1 MAFVPSCSV
10 APRAVAAPR
19 GSTCSSFMGAAT
31 PGRAPRVHAAP
42 ARRHRGAAAA
52 PSIAMTATEEDVRT
66 VVTGNNI
73 DLTESLVDYVNTKI
87 GKPLQTFSRVLTRAD
102 VHLSVALNPS
112 ISEKHEAEVVV
123 FTTNKLVVRQQ
134 VKSADMYASI
144 DSVADKL
151 TRKLRKYKERSE
163 PKQRTHAA
171 RRKGVEDLDL
181 EPASAEAVDAATGS
195 ADVVTDTAA
204 LDDAIE
210 GVPKSREIVKR
221 KVFAMPPQS
230 LEDAVMCL
238 EMLDHDFYVY
248 RNKDTEEINVVY
260 KRNHGGIGHI
270 QPDEDE

>member
-1 MAFVPSCSV
+1 MAFVPSC
-10 APRAVAAPR
+10 PAVARGAPAGR
-19 GSTCSSFMGAAT
+19 SSTCSAYLGAAV
-31 PGRAPRVHAAP
+31 PARAPRVHPAT
-42 ARRHRGAAAA
+42 ARRHRGGAAA
-52 PSIAMTATEEDVRT
+52 PSIAMTAIEEEVRT

-73 DLTESLVDYVNTKI
+73 DLTDSLRDYVTSKI
-87 GKPLQTFSRVLTRAD
+87 GKPLQTFSRVLTGAD

-112 ISEKHEAEVVV
+112 ISDKHEAEVVV
-123 FTTNKLVVRQQ
+123 YTTNKQVLRQQ

-163 PKQRTHAA
+163 PKQRKHASH
-171 RRKGVEDLDL
+171 RKGIDDIDL
-181 EPASAEAVDAATGS
+181 EPASVDAIDAAVAGDV
-195 ADVVTDTAA
+195 ADDT

-210 GVPKSREIVKR
+210 GVPKSQEVVKR

-230 LEDAVMCL
+230 LEDAVICL

-270 QPDEDE
+270 QPEEDE

>member
-10 APRAVAAPR
+10 AARGPTAAR
-19 GSTCSSFMGAAT
+19 SSTCSTFLGAAAST
-31 PGRAPRVHAAP
+31 RAPRVRAACS
-42 ARRHRGAAAA
+42 RRHRAATPV
-52 PSIAMTATEEDVRT
+52 PSMTATEEDVRT

-73 DLTESLVDYVNTKI
+73 NLTDSLRTYVESKV
-87 GKPLQTFSRVLTRAD
+87 GKPLLTFSRYLTSAD
-102 VHLSVALNPS
+102 VHLSVAQNPS
-112 ISEKHEAEVVV
+112 ISDKHEVEVVV
-123 FTTNKLVVRQQ
+123 YTTNRQVLRQQ
-134 VKSADMYASI
+134 VKSEDMYASI

-163 PKQRTHAA
+163 PKQREHAS
-171 RRKGVEDLDL
+171 RRKGLDDLDL
-181 EPASAEAVDAATGS
+181 EPASDDLIDAAASGG
-195 ADVVTDTAA
+195 AAAEEDT

-210 GVPKSREIVKR
+210 GVPKSLEVVKT
-221 KVFAMPPQS
+221 KVFAMPPQT

-270 QPDEDE
+270 QPEEDE

>member
-1 MAFVPSCSV
+1 MAFIPSC
-10 APRAVAAPR
+10 PAVALGASAAR
-19 GSTCSSFMGAAT
+19 SSTCSAFLGAAA
-31 PGRAPRVHAAP
+31 PARAPRVHATP
-42 ARRHRGAAAA
+42 ARRHRGGSAV
-52 PSIAMTATEEDVRT
+52 PSIAMTAIEEEVRT

-73 DLTESLVDYVNTKI
+73 DLTDSLRDYVTTKI
-87 GKPLQTFSRVLTRAD
+87 GKPLQTFSRLLTGAD

-123 FTTNKLVVRQQ
+123 YTTNKQVLRQQ

-151 TRKLRKYKERSE
+151 TRKLRKYKERAE
-163 PKQRTHAA
+163 PKQRKHASH
-171 RRKGVEDLDL
+171 RKGIEDIDL
-181 EPASAEAVDAATGS
+181 EPASVETIEAATVGQV
-195 ADVVTDTAA
+195 AEEDT

-210 GVPKSREIVKR
+210 GVPKSREVVKR

-270 QPDEDE
+270 QPEEDE